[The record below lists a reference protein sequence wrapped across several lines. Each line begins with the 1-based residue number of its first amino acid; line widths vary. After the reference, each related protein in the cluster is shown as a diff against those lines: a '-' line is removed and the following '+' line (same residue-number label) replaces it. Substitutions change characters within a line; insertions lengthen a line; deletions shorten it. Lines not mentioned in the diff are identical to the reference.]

1 MCSLYHDRLTTYS
14 FRSVLRNLRLTPNEY
29 VRKFPAI
36 VSTQCCHFGNNTCH
50 YPAGKLKPL
59 HPSILCPFPPSPPP
73 ASRWL
78 PTRGGGDGAPTARG
92 SDGADKRRGSL
103 KSNFTLVQLHYEKIN
118 DLEGNT
124 VVMAR
129 GESMN
134 DAHHGYYFSLFFVLL
149 TVT

>member
-1 MCSLYHDRLTTYS
+1 MPLSCRKAQ
-14 FRSVLRNLRLTPNEY
+14 TP
-29 VRKFPAI
+29 A
-36 VSTQCCHFGNNTCH
+36 
-50 YPAGKLKPL
+50 PL
-59 HPSILCPFPPSPPP
+59 NPLPFPPLLLRRPDGYPP
-73 ASRWL
+73 R
-78 PTRGGGDGAPTARG
+78 GGDGAPTARG

-118 DLEGNT
+118 DLEGNI

>member
-1 MCSLYHDRLTTYS
+1 MLP
-14 FRSVLRNLRLTPNEY
+14 LREQYVPLSCRKAQTP
-29 VRKFPAI
+29 A
-36 VSTQCCHFGNNTCH
+36 
-50 YPAGKLKPL
+50 PL
-59 HPSILCPFPPSPPP
+59 NPLPPFPPSPPP

-118 DLEGNT
+118 DLEGNI

>member
-1 MCSLYHDRLTTYS
+1 MPLSR
-14 FRSVLRNLRLTPNEY
+14 RKAQTP
-29 VRKFPAI
+29 A
-36 VSTQCCHFGNNTCH
+36 
-50 YPAGKLKPL
+50 PL
-59 HPSILCPFPPSPPP
+59 NPLPFFPPLSSSGVPMATHP
-73 ASRWL
+73 
-78 PTRGGGDGAPTARG
+78 GGGDGAPTARG

-118 DLEGNT
+118 DLEGNI